1 LASRSSKADPPF
13 LTTGMYLEAEAVK
26 RMFTI
31 LVADRNP
38 HIRDFLKRELA
49 NDGFKVH
56 LAKSAAEVLDWAF
69 GPERLDLLILDP
81 DLPDLKD
88 EQLYEKLDS
97 RIPALP
103 VVIHGFLP
111 VDDQWSEIL
120 DTLGFVEKMGNSIEP
135 LKTLIYN
142 LLPNDGPS
150 PEAPSAAEQRSGP

>member
-1 LASRSSKADPPF
+1 
-13 LTTGMYLEAEAVK
+13 MK
-26 RMFTI
+26 RIFTI

-38 HIRDFLKRELA
+38 HIRDFLKRELI

-56 LAKSAAEVLDWAF
+56 LAKSAAEVLDCAF

-81 DLPDLKD
+81 DLPDLK
-88 EQLYEKLDS
+88 EKQLYEKLDS
-97 RIPALP
+97 RIPVLP

-111 VDDQWSEIL
+111 LDDQWSEVL

-142 LLPNDGPS
+142 LLPNASQPPETPS
-150 PEAPSAAEQRSGP
+150 TEEKRSGL